1 MIFIAA
7 AALILGS
14 CTKQQDN
21 KAAAPQATQEKTV
34 KIAYVDADSVNEHYQ
49 FCKDYKE
56 ILEKK
61 SQTAQ
66 NTLNQKG
73 LALQK
78 AVADFQN
85 KLQQGELTREQAESQ
100 QTSLQK
106 RNEQLQQLEQ
116 SLTAEF
122 AKEQDKFNEALHDSV
137 NNILTAYNKTH
148 KFTYILSK
156 IGDNILLADESLN
169 ITEDVIKGL
178 NKRYKSEKGAKKD
191 AKEAE
196 PAEKKQESKK

>member
-137 NNILTAYNKTH
+137 NNFLT
-148 KFTYILSK
+148 
-156 IGDNILLADESLN
+156 GDNILLADESLN

-191 AKEAE
+191 AKEAK

>member
-1 MIFIAA
+1 MKQIFLMA
-7 AALILGS
+7 AALAMLAS
-14 CTKQQDN
+14 CGKQQN
-21 KAAAPQATQEKTV
+21 QPAPTPQAPQEKPL

-137 NNILTAYNKTH
+137 DNFLSAYNKTH
-148 KFTYILSK
+148 GYTYILSK
-156 IGDNILLADESLN
+156 IGDNILFADKSLD
-169 ITEDVIKGL
+169 ITDDVIKGL
-178 NKRYKSEKGAKKD
+178 NKRYKPAKDTK
-191 AKEAE
+191 KEAK
-196 PAEKKQESKK
+196 PAEKKTETKK